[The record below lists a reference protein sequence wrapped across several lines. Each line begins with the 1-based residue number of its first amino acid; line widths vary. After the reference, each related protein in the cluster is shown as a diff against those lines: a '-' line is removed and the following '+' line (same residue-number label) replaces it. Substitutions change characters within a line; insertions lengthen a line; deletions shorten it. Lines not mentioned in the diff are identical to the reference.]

1 MNLCKTVHI
10 LFYFTDFNVAETTT
24 EMNKELTTAS
34 IMSMLTN
41 TSSTTG
47 TTKLNTIKTP
57 KVGLV
62 LKSSTFE
69 SYITVWC

>member
-1 MNLCKTVHI
+1 M
-10 LFYFTDFNVAETTT
+10 AETTT

-69 SYITVWC
+69 SYITLWCLTIQRDFDYYCIKLT